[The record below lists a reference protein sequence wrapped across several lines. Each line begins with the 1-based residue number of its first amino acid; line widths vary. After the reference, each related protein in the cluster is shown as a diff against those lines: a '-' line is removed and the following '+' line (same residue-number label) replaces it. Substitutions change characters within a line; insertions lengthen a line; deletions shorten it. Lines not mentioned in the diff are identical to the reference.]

1 MTVVTNL
8 SRMYDLDDSTTLIDQ
23 HAGGCMPVKII
34 KPRTAGPHPVV
45 ILLMGMTGVDL
56 ALCSI
61 GRLIAEEGYAVAIPD
76 LYHDAGSKA
85 SALPADFDEALEAM
99 HGIREQRAMDDIGAT
114 LEFIASRGDMNTSR
128 ISLFGHCLGGRLSL
142 VAASYFPTQFRCI
155 ASYYASGLETCL
167 SAFGSLDIPTQ
178 IVGAGKSLFA
188 CEQALGR
195 VEANLRQHNQFVE
208 RLSYAEASHNFLD
221 AGCRN
226 YDPVLAADALYR
238 TFNFIAANTVNDT
251 VAA

>member
-1 MTVVTNL
+1 MTVLTNL

-99 HGIREQRAMDDIGAT
+99 HGIREQRAMDDIGST